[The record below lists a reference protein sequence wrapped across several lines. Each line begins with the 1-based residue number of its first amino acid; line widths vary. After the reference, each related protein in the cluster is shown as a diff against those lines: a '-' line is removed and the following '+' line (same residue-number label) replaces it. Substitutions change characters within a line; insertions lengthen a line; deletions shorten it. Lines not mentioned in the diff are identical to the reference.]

1 MLPFK
6 TWLEMRDVP
15 DDMKSTLMSYLS
27 LGLDPKDGLMM
38 PFRALNRPEII
49 SKLKSWNLFSQLPPE
64 KQNQMIGIV
73 HQPNANLSMLAAAL
87 EDAFRQRHVEPEMTE
102 TL

>member
-1 MLPFK
+1 MISFK
-6 TWLEMRDVP
+6 TWLERRDIP

-38 PFRALNRPEII
+38 PFRALNRHEII
-49 SKLKSWNLFSQLPPE
+49 NKLQSWNLFSELPP
-64 KQNQMIGIV
+64 KVQNQLTGMV

-87 EDAFRQRHVEPEMTE
+87 EDAFRQTHVEPEMTE
-102 TL
+102 LT